1 MEQTTKEQSPD
12 PLGLLR
18 LKRAIAE
25 IVELSSSCASS
36 SSGEISSLISDAV
49 SALENAFRETEQK
62 YEMLKDRYTL
72 LKRSNAALS
81 DELIWLRDQ
90 IDDLSTN
97 VISERD

>member
-25 IVELSSSCASS
+25 IVELSSSCAS